1 MRKLL
6 LILSVYFLGV
16 LPDFAQ
22 FKNLDEISLQG
33 SWKVI
38 GFFGQFKNLD
48 HSYKGDTPKSLCLS
62 DGKYTKLCFR
72 DTDIVYKGYWLS
84 SSPTGKYFLH
94 LLPWNGGEPIF
105 NLEIKK
111 FYDGYMYVE
120 TYDGKGWIE
129 LEKSIPAAIENTIA
143 DKDKTYKTYSVSGV
157 LVSDPKMVNGV
168 VIKNGK
174 KILNENRYQIGTKK

>member
-1 MRKLL
+1 MKKYTV
-6 LILSVYFLGV
+6 ILALCFLCA
-16 LPDFAQ
+16 LPGLSQ
-22 FKNLDEISLQG
+22 FKNLDEINLQG
-33 SWKVI
+33 DWKVI

-48 HSYKGDTPKSLCLS
+48 YAYQGSAPKSLCLS

-72 DTDIVYKGYWLS
+72 DIDIIYRGYWLS

-94 LLPWNGGEPIF
+94 LLPWENNKPSF

-129 LEKSIPAAIENTIA
+129 LEKSVPAAIESTVA
-143 DKDKTYKTYSVSGV
+143 DKANKSKTYSVSGILV
-157 LVSDPKMVNGV
+157 LDSKKVDGV
-168 VIKNGK
+168 VIKNGEK
-174 KILNENRYQIGTKK
+174 TLNRNRY